1 MNKALKEFA
10 LSAVLFFGI
19 FYATLQVDWMRLLHL
34 SPTIVSDKLTEWTW
48 DLMSSSIR
56 EVQTDEIILPIDT
69 LVREMCLANGIDT
82 ASITVVVS
90 KTPEVNAYATVGR
103 HLVVNT
109 GIINIMDNEAQLCAV
124 LGHEVAHLQLNHIQT
139 GIRRQA
145 AIFVILT
152 LITGNGRGT
161 DRLNEFI
168 TDMIGNSITRTK
180 ENEADA
186 QGARYLHAMHL
197 DPLEMGNV
205 LEKLDSYGV
214 FSFLSD
220 HDDSKKRAERI
231 RNMEFSDNGPCR
243 QILSAG
249 TWERLQQLCR

>member
-48 DLMSSSIR
+48 DLMSSGIR

-197 DPLEMGNV
+197 DPLEMGNA

-243 QILSAG
+243 QILSAE

>member
-48 DLMSSSIR
+48 DLMSSGIR

-197 DPLEMGNV
+197 DPLEMGNA

-243 QILSAG
+243 QILSAE
-249 TWERLQQLCR
+249 TWERLQKLCR

>member
-1 MNKALKEFA
+1 
-10 LSAVLFFGI
+10 
-19 FYATLQVDWMRLLHL
+19 
-34 SPTIVSDKLTEWTW
+34 
-48 DLMSSSIR
+48 
-56 EVQTDEIILPIDT
+56 
-69 LVREMCLANGIDT
+69 
-82 ASITVVVS
+82 
-90 KTPEVNAYATVGR
+90 
-103 HLVVNT
+103 
-109 GIINIMDNEAQLCAV
+109 MDNEAQLCAV

-197 DPLEMGNV
+197 DPLEMGNA

-243 QILSAG
+243 QILSAE

>member
-48 DLMSSSIR
+48 DLMSSGIR

-152 LITGNGRGT
+152 LITGNGHGA
-161 DRLNEFI
+161 DRLKEFI
-168 TDMIGNSITRTK
+168 TDKIGNSITRAK

-197 DPLEMGNV
+197 DPLEMGNA

-243 QILSAG
+243 QILSAE

>member
-1 MNKALKEFA
+1 
-10 LSAVLFFGI
+10 
-19 FYATLQVDWMRLLHL
+19 
-34 SPTIVSDKLTEWTW
+34 
-48 DLMSSSIR
+48 
-56 EVQTDEIILPIDT
+56 
-69 LVREMCLANGIDT
+69 
-82 ASITVVVS
+82 
-90 KTPEVNAYATVGR
+90 
-103 HLVVNT
+103 
-109 GIINIMDNEAQLCAV
+109 MDNEAQLCAV

-168 TDMIGNSITRTK
+168 TDMIGNSITRAK

-186 QGARYLHAMHL
+186 QGARYLHVMHL
-197 DPLEMGNV
+197 DPLEMGNA

-243 QILSAG
+243 QILSAE
-249 TWERLQQLCR
+249 TWERLQKLCR

>member
-48 DLMSSSIR
+48 DLMSSGIR

-69 LVREMCLANGIDT
+69 LVREMCLANGIDM

-168 TDMIGNSITRTK
+168 TDMIGNSITRAK

-197 DPLEMGNV
+197 DPLEMGNA

-243 QILSAG
+243 QILSAE

>member
-19 FYATLQVDWMRLLHL
+19 FYATLQVDWMRLLRL

-48 DLMSSSIR
+48 DLMSSGIR

-197 DPLEMGNV
+197 DPLEMGNA

-249 TWERLQQLCR
+249 TWERLQKLCR

>member
-1 MNKALKEFA
+1 M
-10 LSAVLFFGI
+10 
-19 FYATLQVDWMRLLHL
+19 
-34 SPTIVSDKLTEWTW
+34 
-48 DLMSSSIR
+48 
-56 EVQTDEIILPIDT
+56 
-69 LVREMCLANGIDT
+69 
-82 ASITVVVS
+82 
-90 KTPEVNAYATVGR
+90 
-103 HLVVNT
+103 
-109 GIINIMDNEAQLCAV
+109 
-124 LGHEVAHLQLNHIQT
+124 
-139 GIRRQA
+139 
-145 AIFVILT
+145 ILT

-161 DRLNEFI
+161 DRLKEFI

-197 DPLEMGNV
+197 DPLEMGNA

-243 QILSAG
+243 QILSAE
-249 TWERLQQLCR
+249 TWERLQKLCR

>member
-161 DRLNEFI
+161 DRLKEFI

-197 DPLEMGNV
+197 DPLEMGNA

-231 RNMEFSDNGPCR
+231 RNMEFRDNGPCR
-243 QILSAG
+243 QILSAE

>member
-48 DLMSSSIR
+48 DLMSSGIR

>member
-48 DLMSSSIR
+48 DLMSSGIR

-168 TDMIGNSITRTK
+168 TDMIGNSITRAK

-197 DPLEMGNV
+197 DPLEMGNA

-243 QILSAG
+243 QILSAE
-249 TWERLQQLCR
+249 TWERLLQLCL

>member
-48 DLMSSSIR
+48 DLMSSGIR

-168 TDMIGNSITRTK
+168 TDMIGNSITRAK

-197 DPLEMGNV
+197 DPLEMGNA

-243 QILSAG
+243 QILSAE